1 MAKLKRG
8 QRRGYP
14 GLWSESGGE
23 DKLVAGFT
31 VFANLKKRISWNS
44 PMWGDVAGMIFNDKS
59 VKKKKW
65 LYTIWHKD
73 RKSVRTR
80 TLLREKTKNVSS
92 FQRHENINESDRR
105 EKNTEKIAF
114 QENISMTKSDR
125 DTVEKKMQTFKE
137 KEGTNVVPEE
147 TTAEPLPDRKQ
158 SFSQKEADDHTE
170 ISQNLVKAES
180 TLRIIS
186 DGDNQTK
193 AKDKKAEQEKPILTH
208 EGAEMANRSEDLNI
222 EYSKDTLFCVCKQP
236 NDPNEPYAQCS
247 LCQDWFHPLCVGYQS
262 VDDISVISP
271 WYCPSC
277 SKNPQK
283 TNSGQM
289 EGIKRS
295 LAFESE
301 VPSCPPNF
309 SVSLTREEWSAIK
322 PDEREG
328 YRVLKKGWTD
338 YMTEKIARV
347 NKYCVLSFKVN
358 KVKSNKSRKAKK
370 CYWRGKA
377 VCKFT
382 GCANYSLS
390 IEKDPDMTEGDIIVN
405 VSVQGRVI
413 HSCEEQHARHCTE
426 PERQKIKDKLGEL
439 TPMLLH
445 TKQLAS
451 ADEDKLLSGNFN
463 DVKSV
468 QVLQKISS
476 EKNLGNRLDQDI
488 FIDCFELQQKLDA
501 EEPST
506 KLKHSSI
513 QYIAISPFVVH
524 SYSESQLE
532 ILQDIQRSNSC
543 LLYLDATGSVV
554 GKPHPASQSVLYY
567 AVCIECQSTTKTVV
581 PVAEMIS
588 ADQTTATILHWL
600 TCLRRDFFKLFQKHL
615 KPQKVETDFSWA
627 MIHAIIQAFNT
638 ITVQEYLKICFQL
651 CQENGKVE
659 MTVLHL
665 CAAHML
671 KLVSMKLAKMQC
683 KKDIKR
689 FFLYCFALLQ
699 NTSTFNHIL
708 SVMKSVVFVFS
719 ARKNTNGCQKHL
731 SAFKDAI
738 NKQNADQIKV
748 EMEDGEED
756 PDDSEKFAKSIS
768 KSSPFFGPI
777 ERIVRQTEHEAE
789 EEDDTEKNG
798 EPNPY
803 CCESITD
810 ILLHYAGV
818 VRLWTG
824 IMLTALGK
832 TRDSNAA
839 VENWFRTTKT
849 VILTSKLHRRA
860 GDFLQVQHEF
870 VVGRLKGVSLG
881 KKRGLPMKSSAK
893 EAQDTDGPE
902 ALPLTQEEQWHKR
915 TTQKRKSRYYS
926 APPTRKKVKLSAPQ
940 QTKGCC
946 PPWGGE
952 GTIGDQTIKLTNTY
966 TVDNL
971 LYTIHLAIKRR
982 SSIESDLQKHSHV
995 DPWIATLLQV
1005 HDHFNT
1011 TEWGQGKLLWLN
1023 QIGRFKG
1030 QLLNAF
1036 GTEEDM
1042 VTYRLGFLLN
1052 TELAG
1057 KCQSPD
1063 CPVVKRI
1070 SGSIDIL

>member
-1 MAKLKRG
+1 
-8 QRRGYP
+8 
-14 GLWSESGGE
+14 
-23 DKLVAGFT
+23 
-31 VFANLKKRISWNS
+31 
-44 PMWGDVAGMIFNDKS
+44 
-59 VKKKKW
+59 
-65 LYTIWHKD
+65 
-73 RKSVRTR
+73 
-80 TLLREKTKNVSS
+80 
-92 FQRHENINESDRR
+92 
-105 EKNTEKIAF
+105 
-114 QENISMTKSDR
+114 
-125 DTVEKKMQTFKE
+125 
-137 KEGTNVVPEE
+137 
-147 TTAEPLPDRKQ
+147 
-158 SFSQKEADDHTE
+158 
-170 ISQNLVKAES
+170 
-180 TLRIIS
+180 
-186 DGDNQTK
+186 
-193 AKDKKAEQEKPILTH
+193 
-208 EGAEMANRSEDLNI
+208 
-222 EYSKDTLFCVCKQP
+222 
-236 NDPNEPYAQCS
+236 
-247 LCQDWFHPLCVGYQS
+247 
-262 VDDISVISP
+262 
-271 WYCPSC
+271 
-277 SKNPQK
+277 
-283 TNSGQM
+283 
-289 EGIKRS
+289 
-295 LAFESE
+295 
-301 VPSCPPNF
+301 
-309 SVSLTREEWSAIK
+309 
-322 PDEREG
+322 
-328 YRVLKKGWTD
+328 
-338 YMTEKIARV
+338 
-347 NKYCVLSFKVN
+347 
-358 KVKSNKSRKAKK
+358 
-370 CYWRGKA
+370 
-377 VCKFT
+377 
-382 GCANYSLS
+382 
-390 IEKDPDMTEGDIIVN
+390 
-405 VSVQGRVI
+405 
-413 HSCEEQHARHCTE
+413 
-426 PERQKIKDKLGEL
+426 
-439 TPMLLH
+439 
-445 TKQLAS
+445 
-451 ADEDKLLSGNFN
+451 
-463 DVKSV
+463 
-468 QVLQKISS
+468 
-476 EKNLGNRLDQDI
+476 
-488 FIDCFELQQKLDA
+488 
-501 EEPST
+501 
-506 KLKHSSI
+506 
-513 QYIAISPFVVH
+513 
-524 SYSESQLE
+524 
-532 ILQDIQRSNSC
+532 
-543 LLYLDATGSVV
+543 
-554 GKPHPASQSVLYY
+554 
-567 AVCIECQSTTKTVV
+567 
-581 PVAEMIS
+581 MIS

-627 MIHAIIQAFNT
+627 MIHAVIQAFNT

-731 SAFKDAI
+731 SALKDAI

-756 PDDSEKFAKSIS
+756 PDDSEKFGKSFS

-818 VRLWTG
+818 VPLWTG

-952 GTIGDQTIKLTNTY
+952 GTIGDQTIKLTNTC

-982 SSIESDLQKHSHV
+982 SGIESDLQKHSHV

-1005 HDHFNT
+1005 HDHFNKK
-1011 TEWGQGKLLWLN
+1011 EWGQGKLLWLN

-1030 QLLNAF
+1030 QLWNAF

-1070 SGSIDIL
+1070 SGSIDIFCEDFGDFQAKIDKWASESIKSLPCKSGPNPCTENQATQQRTFVHGLPCLLLVTVVHRGFAAKKLLPTDLPELISILGGKYEPVAITYHLGTANHFVAFHRLGLQKNWHFYDGLKEMKKPGSGDVPITNTNMLKKLGKKPHVGHVLMVRDKAAESVDQRQKKNAELVKFIVEDRGAEDRLRAIVSGDERSHYSFEERWVPIIFDDDAQLDKVVSYLSSFLAGCKHLSPEVCSMIARDRIKFILHVLLSEATLQALIEKRSMTQTEAVAEVDQGQMEESERQALLMQIKIEMEKRGLP